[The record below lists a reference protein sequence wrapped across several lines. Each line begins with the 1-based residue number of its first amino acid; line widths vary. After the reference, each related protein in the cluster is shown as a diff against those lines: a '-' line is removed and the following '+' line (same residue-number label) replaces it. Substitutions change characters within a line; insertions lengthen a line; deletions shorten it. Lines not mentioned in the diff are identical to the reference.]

1 MSGGKNIQSV
11 NDARNITKNGQ
22 EDVDE
27 EISIASTFQED
38 TDGWNED
45 SEDNLDDVWTGE
57 SHDDCRFAKLVG
69 GVLSVDGIW

>member
-45 SEDNLDDVWTGE
+45 SEDNLDDV
-57 SHDDCRFAKLVG
+57 
-69 GVLSVDGIW
+69 